1 MFTNIKILISNESMV
16 YFSLGKDVKNVQ
28 VEEEEAVLVEFGG
41 R

>member
-28 VEEEEAVLVEFGG
+28 VEEETVLVEFGG